1 MEALKLG
8 WIGLGNMGN
17 PMTKNLLKAGFEVVV
32 FNRNRDKEKE
42 LIELGATSAASTQE
56 LMQTCDVVITMLS
69 NDEAVKEVYES
80 ENGLLSQDNPGKL
93 IINMSTVSPETS
105 YLTKICTARQV
116 HFIDAPVSGSVK
128 PAQDGTL
135 VILVGSSDDYML
147 AKPILM
153 FWEKFLFLW

>member
-17 PMTKNLLKAGFEVVV
+17 PMTKNLLKVVV

-56 LMQTCDVVITMLS
+56 LIQTCDVVITMLS

-105 YLTKICTARQV
+105 
-116 HFIDAPVSGSVK
+116 
-128 PAQDGTL
+128 
-135 VILVGSSDDYML
+135 
-147 AKPILM
+147 
-153 FWEKFLFLW
+153 LFD

>member
-17 PMTKNLLKAGFEVVV
+17 PMTKNLLKAGFSS
-32 FNRNRDKEKE
+32 RIQSQQRQGKE

-93 IINMSTVSPETS
+93 IINEYSFS
-105 YLTKICTARQV
+105 
-116 HFIDAPVSGSVK
+116 
-128 PAQDGTL
+128 
-135 VILVGSSDDYML
+135 
-147 AKPILM
+147 
-153 FWEKFLFLW
+153 

>member
-8 WIGLGNMGN
+8 WILGNMGN

-93 IINMSTVSPETS
+93 IINMSTVSPETR

-116 HFIDAPVSGSVK
+116 HFIDV
-128 PAQDGTL
+128 
-135 VILVGSSDDYML
+135 
-147 AKPILM
+147 
-153 FWEKFLFLW
+153 LFPGV

>member
-105 YLTKICTARQV
+105 
-116 HFIDAPVSGSVK
+116 
-128 PAQDGTL
+128 
-135 VILVGSSDDYML
+135 
-147 AKPILM
+147 
-153 FWEKFLFLW
+153 LFD